1 MEPENA
7 TPDLSEPALRT
18 HTPLRGWAIFILFQ
32 QMGSFAT
39 LVSFTFGL
47 MLPSIRKDVGLS
59 DTQAGALAA
68 VAWAVSAVLAVPF
81 AAYFSRFNP
90 VRLVGVMAALVAI
103 CVALQSIAASFAMLF
118 AIRFASVILQASQ
131 APARPILIQQW
142 ISLRHIAT
150 ANGLSFAFHSI
161 IQALALSTLAV
172 VIGWLGGW
180 RETYIALG
188 AAMGVFVILW
198 HVVARERVDAG
209 PPARRQPQP
218 SMLIVLRYKPVLIL
232 AAAQMAPAAMWTA
245 LLAFLPTYLEED
257 RGLSLGVAGLAVG
270 ILYWGAATSGF
281 LAGFLDR
288 RVPNRKALIAGPA
301 VLFLVGGLGIL
312 LIPNPYVVAV
322 FAFFLGIGWI
332 MQPIISTL
340 PYHLPGIKPRELA
353 VVNGFLM
360 MTASVGFALGPI
372 IAGIIADVTGSMLT
386 ALVSVTLLCI
396 TSVGFGLA
404 YPVNRPPESPREAGG
419 GAVGSPASVIPRR
432 ANS

>member
-1 MEPENA
+1 MRE
-7 TPDLSEPALRT
+7 
-18 HTPLRGWAIFILFQ
+18 HTPLRGWAIFVLFQ

-47 MLPSIRKDVGLS
+47 MLPSIREDVGLS

-68 VAWAVSAVLAVPF
+68 VAWAVSAACAVPF

-103 CVALQSIAASFAMLF
+103 CVALQSLAASFLMLF
-118 AIRFASVILQASQ
+118 IIRFASVLLQASQ

-161 IQALALSTLAV
+161 IQAVALSTLAI

-188 AAMGVFVILW
+188 GAMGLFVVLW
-198 HVVARERVDAG
+198 MIVARERPDAG

-232 AAAQMAPAAMWTA
+232 AGAQMAPAAMWTA

-257 RGLSLGVAGLAVG
+257 RGISLGLAGLSVG
-270 ILYWGAATSGF
+270 LLYWGAATSGF
-281 LAGFLDR
+281 LAGYLDR
-288 RVPNRKALIAGPA
+288 RIPSRKALIAGPA
-301 VLFLVGGLGIL
+301 ALFLIGGFGVL
-312 LIPNPYVVAV
+312 LISNSYIVAI

-360 MTASVGFALGPI
+360 MTASIGFALGPI
-372 IAGIIADVTGSMLT
+372 LAGIIADITGSMLT
-386 ALVSVTLLCI
+386 ALLTVTLLCV
-396 TSVGFGLA
+396 TSVAFGLA
-404 YPVNRPPESPREAGG
+404 YPGNRPDAPRTAGG
-419 GAVGSPASVIPRR
+419 GAPRAVPVTAPSK